1 MKKILSFVLALLMT
15 IGCASIAMATDEA
28 EAITEDAALVA
39 TAPGPYDEA
48 VAFLEANGI
57 LKGRD
62 NYDLALE
69 SPIKRYEM
77 AIFVSRL
84 LTGWID
90 DSVWKEDYNK
100 DYSAFDDLDGSGA
113 VNYYGAI
120 RYAEE
125 KGVIQGYGDKKF
137 GPEDGIIYKDALTMM
152 CRALGYGGQSYP
164 WGYIECAINLGLTAG
179 IENVAWTQELVRG
192 EVAQIIYNA
201 LFIPTAAG
209 DTLASRIWGVDIAW
223 QIVVITA
230 TPNATLDEVNTKTG
244 AGKIAFQVVDTKT
257 GKLTGKEYV
266 VSIAKA
272 MEDGRYAFDLDSD
285 KAADI
290 AIVTPYRTLLTSKD
304 DYVQLVDW
312 QKLPSETIWNEGCLK
327 EYAIQAY
334 LSNYTLKTAY
344 GTDTYL
350 HTVGEDLDIIVR
362 EGLPSD
368 VTYTTKEV
376 KLYAIDWT
384 NGDILKIVGVK
395 KDDTPDD
402 KTYTLGSAATTT
414 NVEIG
419 KDTPYSGLIYEVEWI
434 YNAANNL
441 YFRYEVDTKTGK
453 ILGIETLKPSDI
465 ETLINAKFALETK
478 TETKKLA
485 ILTKKPGKTAYA
497 SLELYDITQD
507 GINDWGLYEE
517 YGIGKVTTVDGD
529 KLAVTQPYSVN
540 KGMYKLITGEDFK
553 AVESEK
559 TNNITLVDDIQP
571 GIAMPV
577 KGDYVIYNFNKQT
590 KELKIVKVINQI
602 NDEYNYIGR
611 GVVRAYDVAKGK
623 VVLSS
628 AHTAYVAENTDTTL
642 TFDYADL
649 KWNAL
654 VQPSKKD
661 SAAAYVL
668 YDYFGDIYNQ
678 YVEYVVCDGKLVDI
692 YPVNESGVKLIA
704 VDAYAGISDDGTVVV
719 LGYNAF
725 TGKYGFYRIGSYD
738 GWHTGDYFFYGTGA
752 GSFFGA
758 GFGPFRTGAPLLK
771 VISYDKNTDTYYV
784 EGYEWDVDDVDNKI
798 YLAYEGPNVK
808 HYAKGEDYMGKDESL
823 YTLDDWTAHNVRMKS
838 DDKYI
843 IVNMNPEIDEPVV
856 LLYEG
861 KLKTYTDELGNT
873 KGWFIDGWDLGNNVY
888 LVWDSDD
895 FEGFGKEKVNVEYVL
910 FESWDNKAAAYD
922 TWQKGTT
929 VDTSWYLLGASTKLA
944 ICRNALNPNTIGEYM
959 VVNDKLEPNTIYVAR
974 DGFIV
979 GKSDLTLEELIAY
992 VASLNKSFG
1001 YDVITGEG
1009 DDFVKDYLTTKDA
1022 AGRKLFSKKVISYNE
1037 DIAWKYR
1044 HTKDT
1049 LDPADIH
1056 EYSDLITGDA
1066 PTVWFVDGF
1075 KMTSVNADNYDK
1087 LTKGATAVPF
1097 YYIFKEGDVAYVY
1110 IFKSELVTEGEEDV
1124 DVALVDDN
1132 DVTVGTLTV
1141 TVKTTKNADGTAYEI
1156 TAACFGDE
1164 AATVT
1169 DNGDETWTITGD
1181 DGSEATVWMCSIH
1194 GPAEVKISSGTTW
1207 KLVKALDTLT
1217 FTDGDETIADLDV
1230 TATFNSDGTVTDPK
1244 GKIVVYNKEVING
1257 TTTEHEDETTDF
1269 SYDDTR
1275 VLDVAADP
1283 ADVTFTANGAN
1294 YDVKFDRTVAEKG
1307 KTPETKSYTK
1317 TVSIAADG
1325 VKEVVS

>member
-164 WGYIECAINLGLTAG
+164 WGYIETAINLGLTAG
-179 IENVAWTQELVRG
+179 IEDVAWTQELVRG

-272 MEDGRYAFDLDSD
+272 MEDGRFAFDLDSD

-290 AIVTPYRTLLTSKD
+290 AIGTPYRTLLTSKD

-507 GINDWGLYEE
+507 GINDWGFYEE

-784 EGYEWDVDDVDNKI
+784 EGYEWDFNPDKNLVE
-798 YLAYEGPNVK
+798 YEGPNVK
-808 HYAKGEDYMGKDESL
+808 S
-823 YTLDDWTAHNVRMKS
+823 YTDDDGYKHGIRMKS
-838 DDKYI
+838 DDQYI
-843 IVNMNPEIDEPVV
+843 IVNMNPAIDEPVV
-856 LLYEG
+856 LLYQG
-861 KLKTYTDELGNT
+861 KLKA
-873 KGWFIDGWDLGNNVY
+873 GWYIVGDNIEGDIW
-888 LVWDSDD
+888 LVADSDA

-929 VDTSWYLLGASTKLA
+929 VDTSWYLLGASTKIA
-944 ICRNALNPNTIGEYM
+944 ICRSALNPATVGEYM
-959 VVNDKLEPNTIYVAR
+959 VVNDKLVPNTIYVAR
-974 DGFIV
+974 DGFII
-979 GKSDLTLEELIAY
+979 GEADLTLDELIAY

-1001 YDVITGEG
+1001 YDVTTGEG

-1037 DIAWKYR
+1037 DIAKKYR
-1044 HTKDT
+1044 NSSDSS
-1049 LDPADIH
+1049 DIH
-1056 EYSDLITGDA
+1056 EYDNLITGDA
-1066 PTVWFVDGF
+1066 PTVYFVDGT
-1075 KMTSVNADNYDK
+1075 KMTKVNSDNYDK
-1087 LTKGATAVPF
+1087 LTAGASAVPF
-1097 YYIFKEGDVAYVY
+1097 YYVFKEGEECFVY
-1110 IFKSELVTEGEEDV
+1110 ILKSELVIEGEEDV

-1141 TVKTTKNADGTAYEI
+1141 TVKTSKNADATTYEI

-1164 AATVT
+1164 AATVA
-1169 DNGDETWTITGD
+1169 DNGDDTWTITGD

-1194 GPAEVKISSGTTW
+1194 GPKEVEISSGTTW

-1230 TATFNSDGTVTDPK
+1230 TATFNSDGTVTDPT
-1244 GKIVVYNKEVING
+1244 GTIVVYNKEVING

-1283 ADVTFTANGAN
+1283 ADVTFTANGDN
-1294 YDVKFDRTVAEKG
+1294 YDVSFDRTVAEKG
-1307 KTPETKSYTK
+1307 GTSTTTSYTM
-1317 TVSIAADG
+1317 TVAITADG
-1325 VKEVVS
+1325 VEDVTP

>member
-15 IGCASIAMATDEA
+15 IGCASIAMAAGDA
-28 EAITEDAALVA
+28 EPAVTEDAAVTT
-39 TAPGPYDEA
+39 TAVGPYDEA

-100 DYSAFDDLDGSGA
+100 NYAAFDDLDGSGA

-125 KGVIQGYGDKKF
+125 KDIIQGYGDKKF

-179 IENVAWTQELVRG
+179 IEDVAWTQELVRG

-201 LFIPTAAG
+201 LFIPTKNG

-223 QIVVITA
+223 QIVVLTA
-230 TPNATLDEVNTKTG
+230 TPNATLGGKGDDKDTKPTG
-244 AGKIAFQVVDTKT
+244 SGKVAFQVVDTKT
-257 GKLTGKEYV
+257 GKLTGSEYV
-266 VSIAKA
+266 VSIKNK

-285 KAADI
+285 KKADV
-290 AIVTPYRTLLTSKD
+290 AIGTPYRTLLTLKD

-312 QKLPSETIWNEGCLK
+312 QKLPSETIWNQGCLK
-327 EYAIQAY
+327 DYAIQAY
-334 LSNYTLKTAY
+334 LANYTLKTAY

-350 HTVGEDLDIIVR
+350 HTVGEDLDIIIR
-362 EGLPSD
+362 EGIPSN
-368 VTYTTKEV
+368 VTYATKEV
-376 KLYAIDWT
+376 KQYAIDWT
-384 NGDILKIVGVK
+384 NGDILKITGIK
-395 KDDTPDD
+395 DD
-402 KTYTLGSAATTT
+402 KTDVDKTIVGGKSTAATINAKLGGDVPFT
-414 NVEIG
+414 NF
-419 KDTPYSGLIYEVEWI
+419 IYEVEWI
-434 YNAANNL
+434 YNDLYNL
-441 YFRYEVDTKTGK
+441 YFQWQFDSTTGK
-453 ILGIETLKPSDI
+453 ILGVNTLKPADI
-465 ETLINAKFALETK
+465 EKLVGATYAYETK
-478 TETKKLA
+478 TEAKKLA
-485 ILTKKPGKTAYA
+485 ILTAKPGKTAYA
-497 SLELYDITQD
+497 SLELYDITGD
-507 GINDWGLYEE
+507 GINDWGFYEE

-577 KGDYVIYNFNKQT
+577 KGDYVIYNFNNQT

-628 AHTAYVAENTDTTL
+628 ANTAYVAENTDTTL

-668 YDYFGDIYNQ
+668 YDYFGDILNQ

-752 GSFFGA
+752 GSFFG

-784 EGYEWDVDDVDNKI
+784 EGYEWDYNPDKNHVE
-798 YLAYEGPNVK
+798 YEGPNVK
-808 HYAKGEDYMGKDESL
+808 S
-823 YTLDDWTAHNVRMKS
+823 YTDDDGNKHGIRMKS
-838 DDKYI
+838 DDQYI
-843 IVNMNPEIDEPVV
+843 IVNMNPAIDEPVV
-856 LLYEG
+856 LLYQG
-861 KLKTYTDELGNT
+861 KLKA
-873 KGWFIDGWDLGNNVY
+873 GWEITGDNIEGDIW
-888 LVWDSDD
+888 LVEDSDA
-895 FEGFGKEKVNVEYVL
+895 FEGFGKEKVNVDYVL
-910 FESWDNKAAAYD
+910 FESWDNKSAAYD

-929 VDTSWYLLGASTKLA
+929 VDTDWYLLGASTKWA
-944 ICRNALNPNTIGEYM
+944 ICRSALNPNTVGEYM
-959 VVNDKLEPNTIYVAR
+959 VVNDKLVPNTIYVAR
-974 DGFIV
+974 DGFII
-979 GKSDLTLEELIAY
+979 GKSGLTLEELIIY
-992 VASLNKSFG
+992 VAGLNDSDG
-1001 YDVITGEG
+1001 SVNDIPAAE
-1009 DDFVKDYLTTKDA
+1009 DDGFKKDYLTTKDA
-1022 AGRKLFSKKVISYNE
+1022 AGRKLFSKEVISHNKA
-1037 DIAWKYR
+1037 IVWKYR
-1044 HTKDT
+1044 NSSAVPVT
-1049 LDPADIH
+1049 ADVH
-1056 EYSDLITGDA
+1056 EYDNLITGDA

-1110 IFKSELVTEGEEDV
+1110 ILKADLVFESTTPVTVKLEDTEGEVDTITV
-1124 DVALVDDN
+1124 DVTKADSSTTDPVYAVAEADAITENDDGTYTYKAEE
-1132 DVTVGTLTV
+1132 DGCKVTVNFEFDTETG
-1141 TVKTTKNADGTAYEI
+1141 KI
-1156 TAACFGDE
+1156 
-1164 AATVT
+1164 TVT
-1169 DNGDETWTITGD
+1169 DWTIEKTFD
-1181 DGSEATVWMCSIH
+1181 AI
-1194 GPAEVKISSGTTW
+1194 
-1207 KLVKALDTLT
+1207 T
-1217 FTDGDETIADLDV
+1217 FTDGDEIIADLIV
-1230 TATFNSDGTVTDPK
+1230 TATFTQDGLDGDPT
-1244 GKIVVYNKEVING
+1244 GEITVYNKEVIKG
-1257 TTTEHEDETTDF
+1257 TTTTPLDNGDTFAYPDEMVM
-1269 SYDDTR
+1269 S
-1275 VLDVAADP
+1275 VAAEP
-1283 ADVTFTANGAN
+1283 AAATIAANGDDYDVTFDRSVDDKGTVTTTTYTKTITVA
-1294 YDVKFDRTVAEKG
+1294 YDGVAEK
-1307 KTPETKSYTK
+1307 
-1317 TVSIAADG
+1317 
-1325 VKEVVS
+1325 